1 MLANSVAPSDVPAP
15 SCTASTLAQVHDLSL
30 TDVGHA
36 GHAEDGGESMTLS
49 ARNHLKGTIGEIQ
62 CGDVLAHITVR
73 VGDSVIESVITK
85 RSAEEMALKKGD
97 AVTAVVKA
105 TEVMIAKP

>member
-1 MLANSVAPSDVPAP
+1 
-15 SCTASTLAQVHDLSL
+15 
-30 TDVGHA
+30 
-36 GHAEDGGESMTLS
+36 MTLS
-49 ARNHLKGTIGEIQ
+49 ARNHLKGTIEEIQ
-62 CGDVLAHITVR
+62 WGDVLAHITVR

-85 RSAEEMALKKGD
+85 RSAEEMSLKKGD